1 MTRLASLG
9 EATCNVIRVLGVV
22 EVLNMASDAGRGP
35 QIVVVV
41 DVAAFTR
48 PRRHG
53 MSARQQEAGSR
64 VVKFRVEPAIRRV
77 AAFAGRLER
86 HAPSHVI
93 RIRRAL
99 ELLHVARQTIRG
111 HRLELTVARILV
123 AGIAIHRGMR
133 ASQRKAVV
141 VGRNIFDR
149 HTPAADGVALLAVRT
164 QRALVNVS
172 VAVLAFRSYIGK
184 YRLDVAGGARHRNVH
199 AAQRI
204 LCCVVVK
211 FRNGANWLPALRR
224 VAVLTRKIEIAVRT
238 LRRGNTLRLPARH
251 QRGQAHQHC
260 CE

>member
-9 EATCNVIRVLGVV
+9 EAPSHVVWVLGVV
-22 EVLNMASDAGRGP
+22 EVLNMTSDAGRGP
-35 QIVVVV
+35 KIVVIV
-41 DVAAFTR
+41 DVAAFTCR
-48 PRRHG
+48 RRHG
-53 MSARQQEAGSR
+53 MSARQKEARSR
-64 VVKFRVEPAIRRV
+64 VVKFRVEPAIRGV

-111 HRLELTVARILV
+111 HRLELAVARILV

-133 ASQRKAVV
+133 ASQRKAIV
-141 VGRNIFDR
+141 VGRNILDR
-149 HTPAADGVALLAVRT
+149 HTPAADGVTLLAVRA

-184 YRLDVAGGARHRNVH
+184 YRLDVAGGAGHRNVH
-199 AAQRI
+199 ATQRI

-211 FRNGANWLPALRR
+211 FRNCPDRLPALRR

-238 LRRGNTLRLPARH
+238 LRRGNSLRLTARH
-251 QRGQAHQHC
+251 QRGQGHQHC
-260 CE
+260 C